1 MTEEFEKVDAEMR
14 SAQAKKADLLGHID
28 DLVKEKERL
37 TRDVERAR
45 RLVEQKEAQYFGPLA
60 WLRGLPGID
69 LAAPP
74 TRSSRS
80 ACPT

>member
-1 MTEEFEKVDAEMR
+1 LTEEFEKVDAEMR
-14 SAQAKKADLLGHID
+14 RAQEKKAELLGHID

-45 RLVEQKEAQYFGPLA
+45 RLVTQKEAQYFGPLA
-60 WLRGLPGID
+60 WLRACPGSTWRHRRP
-69 LAAPP
+69 A
-74 TRSSRS
+74 SSRS